1 MNIALIGFGKMGQA
15 IKAIA
20 QERGHSISIA
30 IDKNNNSDFDSEV
43 FFNSDVAIEFS
54 QPDSAVKNYKH
65 CFAHNIPVVSGTT
78 GWLDN
83 FDEIV
88 ELCKAQNQSFF
99 YASNFSLGV
108 NVFFEI
114 NKKLASL
121 ISRVGNYN
129 VSMEEIHHT
138 QKLDKPSGT
147 AITLAEQII
156 SELSTKNK
164 WSLNTEEDAL
174 NITAKRIADTPGTH
188 IVKYES
194 EIDEITIEHKAKNRK
209 GFALGAV
216 LAAEFIQNKK
226 GVYGMQD
233 LLKL

>member
-164 WSLNTEEDAL
+164 WSLNIEEDAL
-174 NITAKRIADTPGTH
+174 SITAKRIADTPGTH